1 MLQTLRARLT
11 AVSVLVVSLAL
22 ALLSG
27 IAFVVVRA
35 NVLEMLDERIGGMT
49 RLDANVLSGRC
60 GACSPR
66 W

>member
-11 AVSVLVVSLAL
+11 AVSVLVVTLAL

-49 RLDANVLSGRC
+49 RLYANELSD
-60 GACSPR
+60 
-66 W
+66 

>member
-49 RLDANVLSGRC
+49 RLYANELSD
-60 GACSPR
+60 
-66 W
+66 